1 MHARRLVLIDVENFN
16 GGPVQTPAQAR
27 WCRRMIDNWIKPED
41 GDIVVLAAD
50 VTTVTNV
57 YAGWPSHRIL
67 PGYGDNG
74 ADLQLLEVMEE
85 DLATRFT
92 EMVLVSGDRIFAEK
106 VSWLAGQGLPT
117 TVYAHQAGLAKRLAF
132 AAAAVITT
140 AVPTTSTVD
149 SLPIPR
155 KVQ

>member
-1 MHARRLVLIDVENFN
+1 MYARRLVLIDVENFN

-27 WCRRMIDNWIKPED
+27 WCRRMIDNWIKPEE
-41 GDIVVLAAD
+41 GDLIVLAAD

-74 ADLQLLEVMEE
+74 ADLQLLEVMDE
-85 DLATRFT
+85 DLAARFT

-117 TVYAHQAGLAKRLAF
+117 TVYAHEAGLAKRLAF
-132 AAAAVITT
+132 AATAVVTT
-140 AVPTTSTVD
+140 AVSSASTVK
-149 SLPIPR
+149 SLPR